1 KITRLQQNFRSTAHI
16 LAAAN
21 RLIAHNRMRHGK
33 TLVPTND
40 PGNEVVSSRFNSAPG
55 EADFV
60 ADEILKLIAQGK
72 PRKEIAVISRTASV
86 LQLI

>member
-1 KITRLQQNFRSTAHI
+1 VGDDDQSIYSFRHADVRNILEFENRWRGAKITRLQQNFRSTAHI

-40 PGNEVVSSRFNSAPG
+40 PGNEVVSSRF
-55 EADFV
+55 
-60 ADEILKLIAQGK
+60 
-72 PRKEIAVISRTASV
+72 
-86 LQLI
+86 